1 MGSIEAAHACVVR
14 IVAAS
19 VIREKGR
26 SVFPDLRVRDRI
38 QLPARTELL
47 KKAGFHFRNQM
58 EVGPGGKE
66 IQLEDPDG
74 TPIELFE
81 PAR

>member
-26 SVFPDLRVRDRI
+26 SVFPDLRVRTTSVRC
-38 QLPARTELL
+38 A
-47 KKAGFHFRNQM
+47 A
-58 EVGPGGKE
+58 
-66 IQLEDPDG
+66 
-74 TPIELFE
+74 
-81 PAR
+81 